1 MKTNN
6 KTKLGYDISTGPLR
20 DYLRSL
26 MEERSI
32 PGLQIAVIRN
42 GSIELLDK
50 MGIANLE
57 HRVPVSHESI
67 FSINSM
73 AKAFTGV
80 GVMQLVEDGQL
91 DLMTPISTYLD
102 DLPEHWRG
110 ITVYQLATLTAGV
123 PEIMVYTADN
133 NLRLIG
139 DGTEENAWQTAYAA
153 PMEYPTGKG
162 YSYNQTS
169 YALLGKIIERLS
181 GKSFTDFV
189 TDRQFTVVGMPNTS
203 YFSDQD
209 IVPNR
214 ADTYMNIT
222 SDGEPA
228 GKMFKSALNWPPVL
242 RPAAG
247 LHSTA
252 EDLANWVIA
261 LQSGVLLKETSS
273 IDKMLAASQM
283 YDGSEGI
290 WGIGWHL
297 GKSVMGDLPAPGG
310 GAKAQVVLYPEGLGI
325 VLLTNLLGAFP
336 EHLAPVRAEQI
347 DLAFIDPIA
356 RYFSS

>member
-1 MKTNN
+1 MTKSN
-6 KTKLGYDISTGPLR
+6 KKIGYGISPGPVR

-42 GSIELLDK
+42 GGIVLLDK
-50 MGIANLE
+50 FGIANVE
-57 HRVPVSHESI
+57 HQVPVSHESI

-91 DLMTPISTYLD
+91 DLLATISTYVD
-102 DLPEHWRG
+102 DLPEHWRD
-110 ITVYQLATLTAGV
+110 ITVRQLATLTAGV
-123 PEIMVYTADN
+123 PEIMAYTADS
-133 NLRLIG
+133 NLGLIG
-139 DGTEENAWQTAYAA
+139 DGSEESAWQTAYAA

-169 YALLGKIIERLS
+169 YALLGKIVERLS
-181 GKSFTDFV
+181 GKSFTDFIAE
-189 TDRQFTVVGMPNTS
+189 RQFAVAGMSNTH
-203 YFSDQD
+203 YFTDQD

-214 ADTYMNIT
+214 ADTYMNLKA
-222 SDGEPA
+222 DGEPA
-228 GKMFKSALNWPPVL
+228 GKMLKSVLNWPPVL

-261 LQSGVLLKETSS
+261 LQSGALLKEASS
-273 IDKMLAASQM
+273 IDKMLTAPPM
-283 YDGSEGI
+283 HDGRAGI

-297 GKSVMGDLPAPGG
+297 GKSVMGGLPAPGG

-347 DLAFIDPIA
+347 DLAFVDPIA
-356 RYFSS
+356 LYFSS